1 MSEWSLVQH
10 AHTRHSFDSLT
21 EPRLLVERAE
31 QLAIDVLAVTDHG
44 TWRGA
49 TEARECARDAGLRVH
64 VILAAEYAT
73 DQGDVIGLFLER
85 EHPARSALRLCD
97 AIHAQGG
104 LTLLPHPYRWHRL
117 DEELLSRIDL
127 IEVHNGRTPR
137 ADNERAAQLARERG
151 RPGLAGPDAHR
162 VGELELARNVFEGE
176 RPGDDEALKHA
187 LLHAP
192 RRFEIASGSRWN
204 EWLSEGVKLARRPSA
219 RGAWFLVR
227 GALRRILKPGDTTPG

>member
-10 AHTRHSFDSLT
+10 VHTRHSFDSLT
-21 EPRLLVERAE
+21 EPRLLVESAE
-31 QLAIDVLAVTDHG
+31 ALAIDVLAVTDHG

-49 TEARECARDAGLRVH
+49 LEARECARDAGLRLH

-85 EHPARSALRLCD
+85 EHPSRSAPRLCD

-117 DEELLSRIDL
+117 DDELLSRIDL

-137 ADNERAAQLARERG
+137 ADNERAAELARERG
-151 RPGLAGPDAHR
+151 QPGLAGPDAHR
-162 VGELELARNVFEGE
+162 VGELSLARNVFEGE

-192 RRFEIASGSRWN
+192 RRFEIASGSRWD